1 MVVVP
6 KFTPE
11 LLISAPRRGAAVP
24 NHDGTLALF
33 SQSTHTIGGKT
44 LKEFRV
50 LNIESGQ
57 TERLIEDEKAR
68 DVHWLG
74 DDSNMVIYLSA
85 GEGGCTWIKMA
96 DASNPSAGA
105 TIVDFIEAP
114 VSSLKVKALTDGSI
128 AFIVVGLAGDD
139 GNLFN
144 EESDKKAHT
153 ARVYESYQPRIVS
166 LRLAFLPQSS
176 AALTW
181 TPCLVGLVCQ
191 NPGIL
196 AVVHEPR
203 QGGRRLET

>member
-50 LNIESGQ
+50 LNIESGE

-74 DDSNMVIYLSA
+74 DDSNVVIYLSP
-85 GEGGCTWIKMA
+85 GEGGYTWIKMA
-96 DASNPSAGA
+96 DASNPSAGVS
-105 TIVDFIEAP
+105 IVDFIEAP
-114 VSSLKVKALTDGSI
+114 VSSLKVKALKDGSI
-128 AFIVVGLAGDD
+128 AFVVAGLVGDD
-139 GNLFN
+139 GILYN
-144 EESDKKAHT
+144 EESEKKLHT
-153 ARVYESYQPRIVS
+153 ARVFERYNARVVGFAQPLRPLS
-166 LRLAFLPQSS
+166 L
-176 AALTW
+176 AALI
-181 TPCLVGLVCQ
+181 PF
-191 NPGIL
+191 
-196 AVVHEPR
+196 
-203 QGGRRLET
+203 